1 MSDNGPILVFRNVT
15 VAAGGEWDCG
25 IRNATFELGAGEILL
40 LRLEP
45 GRTRIPLADAAGG
58 LAGRPEGAV
67 SFMGEDWQSMSPD
80 RAAACRGRIGRVFE
94 SRGWIS
100 NLDIDEN
107 VTLSQRYHRS
117 RPLCEIVEEA
127 EALAR
132 EFGLPGLPKARRT
145 EVPLHD
151 LRRAEWVRAFLG
163 GPDLIILERPTRD
176 VRPEGVPALAGAVRA
191 ALDRGAAVICTVGN
205 EGGAPDV
212 APVVCR
218 EYAMRGPELV
228 PL

>member
-1 MSDNGPILVFRNVT
+1 MSDNSPILVFRNVT
-15 VAAGGEWDCG
+15 VAAGEEWDCG
-25 IRNATFELGAGEILL
+25 IGDATFDLGGGEILL

-58 LAGRPEGAV
+58 LVEHSEGTV
-67 SFMGEDWQSMSPD
+67 SFMGEDWRSMNAD
-80 RAAACRGRIGRVFE
+80 RAAACRARIGRVFE
-94 SRGWIS
+94 SRGWLS

-107 VTLSQRYHRS
+107 VTLPQRYHRS
-117 RPLCEIVEEA
+117 RPVGEIVEEA

-132 EFGLPGLPKARRT
+132 MFGLPGLPKVRRT

-176 VRPEGVPALAGAVRA
+176 VRPEGIPALAGAVRA
-191 ALDRGAAVICTVGN
+191 ALDRGAAVICIVGN
-205 EGGAPDV
+205 EGDAGN
-212 APVVCR
+212 VVSASCR